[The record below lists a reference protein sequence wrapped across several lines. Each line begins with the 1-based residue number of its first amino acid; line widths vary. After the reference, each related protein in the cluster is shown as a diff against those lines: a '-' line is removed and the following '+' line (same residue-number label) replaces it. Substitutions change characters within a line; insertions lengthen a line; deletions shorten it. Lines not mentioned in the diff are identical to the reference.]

1 MTGLFGSLNT
11 ATGGMRAQQ
20 GALQTTG
27 HNLANTNTDGYSR
40 QRVSMKTSFPQ
51 SIPGIGQMGTGVHIS
66 GVTRIADDYITRQ
79 LHNELSSLTQ
89 YGNKSEVLGQLE
101 AIFNEPSDSSVS
113 AQMGEFFAAW
123 GSLGDDPSLE
133 AGKTHVIKQSETL
146 LDTINHIAKQIAEL
160 SVDTIGQIE
169 KEVLDFNSAAK
180 QLKDVNDQIFNA
192 TIKGE
197 TPNDLMDTQD
207 RLLGQLRI
215 NADVEVDKDQYG
227 RATVTLAGKDI
238 VTKKGVHELAV
249 SKEGNVHYGTN
260 EDGTVSGD
268 PITLNRG
275 SIKGFQDVLKDVQKK
290 ETELNE
296 FVGKFATT
304 VNTIMKKGAP
314 ENEENARDFFIF
326 DEKSPN
332 IAQTISVNEELIED
346 PTRLITGQS
355 FDKSVVGNGSR
366 AKAIADLQTISLD
379 FSQKIGTDPD
389 DPFKEFKEYIG
400 GNFKDESLS
409 LKGDTKGSPIFN
421 HYNKIITGMGIDKQ
435 QADNMVANQSEL
447 VSLLDQRRESVSGVD
462 MNEEVVDMI
471 RFQSAF
477 QANARM
483 ISTINDMLDTL
494 INRTGV

>member
-51 SIPGIGQMGTGVHIS
+51 SLPGIGQMGTGVHIS

-101 AIFNEPSDSSVS
+101 AIFNEPSDTSVS
-113 AQMGEFFAAW
+113 AQMSKFFAAW
-123 GSLGDDPSLE
+123 GSLGETPEMDG
-133 AGKTHVIKQSETL
+133 GKTMVITQSQSF
-146 LDTINHIAKQIAEL
+146 LDNINHIAKQIDGL
-160 SVDTIGQIE
+160 SKDTIGQIE
-169 KEVLDFNSAAK
+169 KEVLDFNSAAE
-180 QLKDVNDQIFNA
+180 QLKSVNDQIFNA

-197 TPNDLMDTQD
+197 KPNDLLDTQD

-215 NADVEVDKDQYG
+215 NADVEVEKDQYG
-227 RATVTLAGKDI
+227 RATVTLADKDI
-238 VTKKGVHELAV
+238 VTNSEVHELSV
-249 SKEGNVHYGTN
+249 SKDGKVHYGIEKN
-260 EDGTVSGD
+260 PDGTPSGEKLKLD
-268 PITLNRG
+268 RG
-275 SIKGFQDVLKDVQKK
+275 SIKGFQDVLKDVQGK

-296 FVGKFATT
+296 FVENFAKAVNFITTDGKEIENEAGTSAYKFF
-304 VNTIMKKGAP
+304 VYNPDKKGG
-314 ENEENARDFFIF
+314 F
-326 DEKSPN
+326 
-332 IAQTISVNEELIED
+332 AQQISVNSDLIKD
-346 PTRLITGQS
+346 PSLLVTGKD
-355 FDKSVVGNGSR
+355 FDNSVVGDGSR
-366 AKAIADLQTISLD
+366 AKAIADLKEISLD
-379 FSQKIGTDPD
+379 FSENL
-389 DPFKEFKEYIG
+389 EFEG
-400 GNFKDESLS
+400 DS
-409 LKGDTKGSPIFN
+409 LKIKPHDKGSPLFN

-435 QADNMVANQSEL
+435 QADNMVANQGEL
-447 VSLLDQRRESVSGVD
+447 VALLDQRRESVSGVD

-471 RFQSAF
+471 RFSSAF